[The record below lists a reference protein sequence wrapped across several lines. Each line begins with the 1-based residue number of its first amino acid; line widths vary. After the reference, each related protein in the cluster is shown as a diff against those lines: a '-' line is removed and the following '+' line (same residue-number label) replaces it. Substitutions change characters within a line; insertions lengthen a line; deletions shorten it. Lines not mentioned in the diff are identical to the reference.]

1 MASTVA
7 DLQDAK
13 IDDLKEID
21 SPLQNYLQGHA
32 SHLLTTLFIVAELH
46 EMFKPYPQFLDYN
59 KYLVSSF

>member
-32 SHLLTTLFIVAELH
+32 SHLLTTLFIAAKLH
-46 EMFKPYPQFLDYN
+46 KMFKPYPQFLDYN